1 MLSCRLSQETIH
13 GTAREAP
20 GRSPTKASFL
30 IRALL
35 QIRDSAQACPD
46 PRPPQISGEAALG
59 ALGPRVQG
67 LGPGRQQ
74 RWFMNVYD

>member
-13 GTAREAP
+13 GTQGTAREPP

-59 ALGPRVQG
+59 ALGPRA
-67 LGPGRQQ
+67 GPGATAK
-74 RWFMNVYD
+74 MVYECV